1 MINKKYKRILIK
13 ISGESLMGKQKYGHD
28 SESLKKICSGIKT
41 LHDKSIEI
49 CIVIGGGNI
58 LRGRDASQN
67 NIERVTA
74 DHMGMLATIIN
85 SLAIQNILE
94 KDGIDTRLLSAIPMT
109 AICEPFIRR
118 KAIRHMK
125 KSRVVI
131 FAAGTGNPFFS
142 TDTAA
147 ALRAIEM
154 RCDALFKGTQVNG
167 VYSEDPKINPNA
179 TKYQRISYSDVLNKE
194 LKIMDAAAIS
204 LARENNIPIIIFSI
218 DELNRLYD
226 LFTGSENNYTII
238 N

>member
-1 MINKKYKRILIK
+1 
-13 ISGESLMGKQKYGHD
+13 
-28 SESLKKICSGIKT
+28 
-41 LHDKSIEI
+41 
-49 CIVIGGGNI
+49 
-58 LRGRDASQN
+58 
-67 NIERVTA
+67 
-74 DHMGMLATIIN
+74 MGMLATIIN

-125 KSRVVI
+125 KSRGVI

-204 LARENNIPIIIFSI
+204 LARENNIPIIIFCI

>member
-1 MINKKYKRILIK
+1 
-13 ISGESLMGKQKYGHD
+13 MGKQKYGHD